1 MRISTAALMLSI
13 ALAPAAVADAVA
25 FIYHR
30 FGEDSLPSTSVSLA
44 QFEAHL
50 DHLAQNGFQVWPLDR
65 IVGALQDGKALPPK
79 VVAITIDDGFASIY
93 SGAFPRLKA
102 HGFPFT
108 VFLNTDPIDRKVG
121 GYLTWPQIK
130 EMAAHGARYANH
142 SASHERIWKRRDGE
156 DAAAW
161 AARIRDDIGRAQRR
175 LQAELGAETNE
186 SPRLYAFPY
195 GEYDNA
201 SVELVRQMRYVPV
214 GQHSGAIAVFTASG
228 PPQGGGVPALPR
240 FPMSDRYASL
250 EDFAQKA
257 RFRALPVETLAP
269 PEPRIGRGANPPT
282 LRLRLPDESWRERV
296 SCYYSGE
303 RMAVSWSGRE
313 LSVRA
318 PRALEAGHS
327 RYNCTG
333 RDPQGNWYWHSQP
346 WLVD

>member
-1 MRISTAALMLSI
+1 MRTTTAALALSI
-13 ALAPAAVADAVA
+13 ALAPAAVRGDAVA

-30 FGEDSLPSTSVSLA
+30 FGEASLPSTSVTLA
-44 QFEAHL
+44 QFDAHL
-50 DHLAQNGFQVWPLDR
+50 DHLARNGFKVWPLDR
-65 IVGALQDGKALPPK
+65 VVGALLEGRALPEK

-93 SGAFPRLKA
+93 TEAYPRLKA
-102 HGFPFT
+102 RGFPFT
-108 VFLNTDPIDRKVG
+108 VFLNTDAIDRKLA
-121 GYLTWPQIK
+121 GYLTWPQVK

-142 SASHERIWKRRDGE
+142 GASHDRIWQRRDGE
-156 DAAAW
+156 DAARW

-195 GEYDNA
+195 GEYDSA
-201 SVELVRQMRYVPV
+201 SVDLVKQMRYVPL
-214 GQHSGAIAVFTASG
+214 GQHSGAIAVL
-228 PPQGGGVPALPR
+228 GVPALPR
-240 FPMSDRYASL
+240 FPMSERYASI

-257 RFRALPVETLAP
+257 QARALPVQTLAP
-269 PEPRIGRGANPPT
+269 LDPRIGRGANPPT
-282 LRLRLPDESWRERV
+282 LRLALPDESWRERI

-303 RMAVSWSGRE
+303 RMPVAWSGRE

-318 PRALEAGHS
+318 PRALEQGHS

-333 RDPQGNWYWHSQP
+333 RDARGNWYWHSQP